1 MSAYKGTTASRYL
14 PTYELTVTHVA
25 HDMSDVCER

>member
-1 MSAYKGTTASRYL
+1 MWAYKGATASCYL
-14 PTYELTVTHVA
+14 STYELTVTHLA